1 MTSYKHL
8 FARSLAAAPDR
19 LHMAAHSHHLW
30 PDASWLGQQAAW
42 DDAARLADR
51 KWDRVMGDIWP
62 AAQAHVAEELRLPDR
77 SSLVFAG
84 NTHDLLV
91 RIVSA
96 MPRRPLRILAS
107 DGEFHSF
114 RRQVARWEEAG
125 TVEVTR
131 VAVENPSTLRAKLVD
146 PKGGTKSQPLSFS
159 PKESAAF
166 RQAQCER
173 SFETRFLAAARTGD
187 HDLIFVSQMMFGTGT
202 PFTAVEALADLA
214 RPDGPWVVIDGYHG
228 FMAVE
233 TDLSAVADRVFYT
246 AGGYKYAMSGEG
258 CAFLHCPPGF
268 GLRPEITG
276 WYAEFQDLSLPP
288 GMVGYAPDAMRFM
301 GATFDPS
308 GLYRFV
314 AVRDMLA
321 REGLTTAAI
330 SAQVDDLRAR
340 LLAGLADT
348 PLGQADPVNA
358 DTRPAARFVA
368 LRSPRAAAWQAE
380 LLANDAIVDVRGDV
394 LRIGLGLYHDA
405 RDIDRFVE
413 IASGAGD

>member
-8 FARSLAAAPDR
+8 FARSLAASPDR

-42 DDAARLADR
+42 EDAARLADR
-51 KWDRVMGDIWP
+51 KWDRVMGEIWP
-62 AAQAHVAEELRLPDR
+62 AAQAHVADELRLPDP
-77 SSLVFAG
+77 SSVVFAG
-84 NTHDLLV
+84 NTHDLMV

-96 MPRRPLRILAS
+96 MPCRPLRILTS
-107 DGEFHSF
+107 DGEFQSF

-125 TVEVTR
+125 AVEVAR
-131 VAVENPSTLRAKLVD
+131 VAVEGAD
-146 PKGGTKSQPLSFS
+146 
-159 PKESAAF
+159 
-166 RQAQCER
+166 
-173 SFETRFLAAARTGD
+173 FEARFLAAARTGD

-202 PFTAVEALADLA
+202 PFTAFGELAEIA
-214 RPDGPWVVIDGYHG
+214 RQEGPWVVIDGYHG
-228 FMAVE
+228 FMAAE

-246 AGGYKYAMSGEG
+246 AGGYKYAMAGEG

-268 GLRPEITG
+268 GPRPEITG
-276 WYAEFQDLSLPP
+276 WYAEFDDLSLPP

-330 SAQVDDLRAR
+330 SAHVDVLRKR
-340 LLAGLADT
+340 LLAGLAET
-348 PLGQADPVNA
+348 PLAQAEHINA
-358 DTRPAARFVA
+358 DTSPTARFLA
-368 LRSPRAAAWQAE
+368 LRSPSAATWQAE
-380 LLANDAIVDVRGDV
+380 LLAQHVIVDVRGDV

-405 RDIDRFVE
+405 RDVDCLIE
-413 IASGAGD
+413 IASGLQN

>member
-8 FARSLAAAPDR
+8 FARALGAAPDR

-42 DDAARLADR
+42 KDAARLADR
-51 KWDRVMGDIWP
+51 KWDRVMGEIWP
-62 AAQAHVAEELRLPDR
+62 AAQAHVADELRLPDP
-77 SSLVFAG
+77 STVVFAG

-96 MPRRPLRILAS
+96 MPRRPFRILTS

-114 RRQVARWEEAG
+114 RRQVTRWEEAG
-125 TVEVTR
+125 AVEVTR
-131 VAVENPSTLRAKLVD
+131 VPVENPSTVRAELVEA
-146 PKGGTKSQPLSFS
+146 QSFS
-159 PKESAAF
+159 SEEERAAF

-187 HDLIFVSQMMFGTGT
+187 HDLIFVSQIMFGTGT
-202 PFTAVEALADLA
+202 PFTALSELADLA
-214 RPDGPWVVIDGYHG
+214 RSDGPWVVVDGYHG

-233 TDLSAVADRVFYT
+233 TDLSAVADKVFYT
-246 AGGYKYAMSGEG
+246 AGGYKYAMAGEG

-268 GLRPEITG
+268 GARPEITG
-276 WYAEFQDLSLPP
+276 WYAEFDDLSLPP

-330 SAQVDDLRAR
+330 SAHVDGLRAR
-340 LLAGLADT
+340 LLAGLGGT
-348 PLGQADPVNA
+348 PLGEAEHINA
-358 DTRPAARFVA
+358 DTRPTARFVA
-368 LRSPRAAAWQAE
+368 LRSSKAAAWQAA
-380 LLANDAIVDVRGDV
+380 LLAREAIVDVRGDV

-405 RDIDRFVE
+405 RDVDRFIE
-413 IASGAGD
+413 IASEMSD

>member
-1 MTSYKHL
+1 MTSHKHL

-19 LHMAAHSHHLW
+19 LHLAAHSHHLW

-42 DDAARLADR
+42 EDAARLADR
-51 KWDRVMGDIWP
+51 KWDRVMGQIWP
-62 AAQAHVAEELRLPDR
+62 AAQAHVADELRLPDP
-77 SSLVFAG
+77 SSVVFAG
-84 NTHDLLV
+84 NTHDLLI
-91 RIVSA
+91 RITSA
-96 MPRRPLRILAS
+96 MPRRPLRILTS

-114 RRQVARWEEAG
+114 RRQVTRWEEAG
-125 TVEVTR
+125 MVQMTR
-131 VAVENPSTLRAKLVD
+131 VAVDGAD
-146 PKGGTKSQPLSFS
+146 FD
-159 PKESAAF
+159 A
-166 RQAQCER
+166 
-173 SFETRFLAAARTGD
+173 RFLVAARTGD

-202 PFTAVEALADLA
+202 PFTALRELADLA
-214 RPDGPWVVIDGYHG
+214 TPDGPWVVIDGYHG

-246 AGGYKYAMSGEG
+246 AGGYKYAMAGEG

-268 GLRPEITG
+268 GPRPEITG
-276 WYAEFQDLSLPP
+276 WYAEFDDLSLPP

-330 SAQVDDLRAR
+330 SAHVDGLRAR
-340 LLAGLADT
+340 LIAGLADT
-348 PLGQADPVNA
+348 ALARGEHINA
-358 DTRPAARFVA
+358 DTSPRARFVA
-368 LRSPRAAAWQAE
+368 LRSPEAARWQAQ
-380 LLANDAIVDVRGDV
+380 LAEADIIVDVRGDA

-405 RDIDRFVE
+405 RDIDRFAQIV
-413 IASGAGD
+413 SDLST